1 MGWMTGVR
9 ERSFNDGFK
18 ILASVTGR
26 LEMPLLSGA
35 DWEGRVLAGLGHAKS
50 GVPGQRLRSVGE
62 EKQKARP

>member
-1 MGWMTGVR
+1 
-9 ERSFNDGFK
+9 
-18 ILASVTGR
+18 
-26 LEMPLLSGA
+26 MPLLSGA